1 MLHVN
6 RILRELDLDAMKEA
20 DCFLVFSFNKPVIKV
35 LLEGGKNMYIKVLF
49 EGGKTCI
56 LSLHMTNMHAAAKI
70 KRRKRRK
77 QFHIYIYNYFLM
89 RTSSF
94 LLK

>member
-35 LLEGGKNMYIKVLF
+35 LLEGGKNMYIKVLYLSSF
-49 EGGKTCI
+49 RRGK
-56 LSLHMTNMHAAAKI
+56 NMHIISPYDKYAC
-70 KRRKRRK
+70 RC
-77 QFHIYIYNYFLM
+77 
-89 RTSSF
+89 
-94 LLK
+94 